1 MHYIHLT
8 SELLGCLYI
17 ALLRLYTTHDC
28 IAGPPLAGI
37 VVDQTQCLSL
47 PMVISAVVMGAAAMM
62 AGVTGA
68 VDSGHRRRTG
78 YVNMA

>member
-1 MHYIHLT
+1 M
-8 SELLGCLYI
+8 
-17 ALLRLYTTHDC
+17 
-28 IAGPPLAGI
+28 
-37 VVDQTQCLSL
+37 VVDQTQVLSL
-47 PMVISAVVMGAAAMM
+47 PMVISAAVMGAATLM

>member
-1 MHYIHLT
+1 MLHLSDFT
-8 SELLGCLYI
+8 LY
-17 ALLRLYTTHDC
+17 
-28 IAGPPLAGI
+28 IAGPPLAGL
-37 VVDQTQCLSL
+37 VVDKTGSLSL
-47 PMVISAVVMGAAAMM
+47 PMVISAAVMGAATIM